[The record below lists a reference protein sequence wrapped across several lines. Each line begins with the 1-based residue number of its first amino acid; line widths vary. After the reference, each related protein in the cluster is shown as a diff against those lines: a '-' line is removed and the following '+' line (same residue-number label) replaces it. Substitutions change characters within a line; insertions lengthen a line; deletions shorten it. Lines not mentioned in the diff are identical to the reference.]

1 MASIQ
6 NYLNQIKSA
15 VFGKDVRQS
24 IHDAIKQ
31 CYDDASIDHDNA
43 NMEVKLARGSH
54 DTLNERFTS
63 VEENIKNNS
72 EQLETKAIYVT
83 PEMFGAKGDG
93 ITDDTQSFIQALE
106 TGKIFEL
113 KQEKVY
119 RITQPINVPSNR
131 ILNLNNALILM
142 DYDTTKPHNGRN
154 NHGVFKIRGE
164 LKDIYPIDLDIAGL
178 TLDKGYVNISVINDL
193 KVGDYV
199 IVRVDTGIYSTSKLT
214 PSVSVMSKIIKKEGT
229 KIYLDYNLPKD
240 RWNFDHLNK
249 SDFTTCFIQKVD
261 VKQNITINGFNGK
274 DVLNDI
280 ILAQSY
286 YQTKCF

>member
-1 MASIQ
+1 M
-6 NYLNQIKSA
+6 NTEKLVKKVNK
-15 VFGKDVRQS
+15 
-24 IHDAIKQ
+24 
-31 CYDDASIDHDNA
+31 HDN
-43 NMEVKLARGSH
+43 
-54 DTLNERFTS
+54 DI
-63 VEENIKNNS
+63 IKVN
-72 EQLETKAIYVT
+72 EQLDNKAIYVT

-214 PSVSVMSKIIKKEGT
+214 PSVSVMSKIIKKRRY
-229 KIYLDYNLPKD
+229 KNLF
-240 RWNFDHLNK
+240 RL
-249 SDFTTCFIQKVD
+249 
-261 VKQNITINGFNGK
+261 
-274 DVLNDI
+274 
-280 ILAQSY
+280 
-286 YQTKCF
+286 